1 MSEAAPFNH
10 IPVLLDEVLNAL
22 QPLSDGIYIDGTLG
36 GGGHS
41 VALLAASAPA
51 GFLLGIDRD
60 DAALTA
66 ADARLAVYAG
76 RYRLIRANYAD
87 MAFVAAKAGIESA
100 DGILLDIGVSS
111 PQLDEE
117 SRGFSYHSQA
127 PLDMRMDQRQELSAA
142 ILVNRA
148 DEAELT
154 DIIYRYG
161 EERWAKRIA
170 QFIVAARREQP
181 LETTLQLSQLIQK
194 AIPAGAREK
203 DQHPARR
210 TFQALRIA
218 VNGELTALEQG
229 IDAAISLLKPGGRLA
244 IITFHSLEDRIVK
257 EKFRYH
263 ASNCICPK
271 ELPICVCHHQAM
283 IRQVNKKP
291 LIAGMAELNAN
302 PRARSAKLRV
312 AEKI

>member
-1 MSEAAPFNH
+1 
-10 IPVLLDEVLNAL
+10 
-22 QPLSDGIYIDGTLG
+22 
-36 GGGHS
+36 
-41 VALLAASAPA
+41 
-51 GFLLGIDRD
+51 
-60 DAALTA
+60 
-66 ADARLAVYAG
+66 
-76 RYRLIRANYAD
+76 
-87 MAFVAAKAGIESA
+87 
-100 DGILLDIGVSS
+100 
-111 PQLDEE
+111 
-117 SRGFSYHSQA
+117 
-127 PLDMRMDQRQELSAA
+127 
-142 ILVNRA
+142 RA